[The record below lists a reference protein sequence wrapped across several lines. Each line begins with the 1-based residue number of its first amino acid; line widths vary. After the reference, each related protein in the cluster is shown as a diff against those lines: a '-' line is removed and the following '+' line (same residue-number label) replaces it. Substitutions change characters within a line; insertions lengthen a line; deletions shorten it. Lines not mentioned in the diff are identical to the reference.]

1 MSYMQRITATILTIG
16 DELLIGQVIDT
27 NGAWLGQVLN
37 NIGVWVDKRVVVGDT
52 KDGILGALHEA
63 TTSSDIIIITGGLG
77 PTQDDLTKP
86 LLNEYFGGKLILH
99 EPSLEII
106 KGIFE
111 RTHRPI
117 LPVNIKQ
124 AEVPD
129 VCTVLLNSRGTAP
142 GMQFERDGK
151 LYFSLPGVPFEMK
164 GLTETYVLKAIQ
176 QKFALGEVLHRTMTT
191 MGLGES
197 FVAQRI
203 ADIEDRL
210 PDSIKLAYL
219 PGHQAVRL
227 RLTEVLEPGA
237 SSFID
242 HYFHQIKERLSEILV
257 TDQDISLPECIASL
271 LLKYNKRVTTAES
284 CTGGYLAAQLTALSG
299 ASAYIHGSVVSY
311 DNAVKEN
318 LLQVPKEVL
327 DTKGAVSE
335 EVVIQMAK
343 QVRILMGAD
352 YSMAVS
358 GILGPD
364 GGTDYKPVGTVWIA
378 VASAHE
384 VVTKLCHFRYDRLHN
399 REATSLQAFN
409 LLRKL
414 IEAENPLP
422 EFPG

>member
-1 MSYMQRITATILTIG
+1 MQRVTATILTIG

-37 NIGVWVDKRVVVGDT
+37 SIGVWVSRRVLIGDNET
-52 KDGILGALHEA
+52 DILQALDEA
-63 TTSSDIIIITGGLG
+63 SASSDIIIITGGLG
-77 PTQDDLTKP
+77 PTKDDLTKGI
-86 LLNEYFGGKLILH
+86 LNEYFGGKLVLH

-111 RTHRPI
+111 KSNRPM
-117 LPVNIKQ
+117 LPVNIQQ

-142 GMQFERDGK
+142 GMQFERAGK
-151 LYFSLPGVPFEMK
+151 LFFSLPGVPYEMK
-164 GLTETYVLKAIQ
+164 GLTEQYVLKAIQ
-176 QKFALGEVLHRTMTT
+176 TKFSLGEVSHRTMTT

-197 FVAQRI
+197 FVAERI
-203 ADIEDRL
+203 ADIEDHL
-210 PDSIKLAYL
+210 PGNIKLAYL

-227 RLTEVLEPGA
+227 RLTEVLQSGD
-237 SSFID
+237 SSLID
-242 HYFHQIKERLSEILV
+242 TYFHQIKERLSEIVV
-257 TDQDISLPECIASL
+257 TDQDISLPELIAAL
-271 LLKYNKRVTTAES
+271 LIKFNKRVTTAES
-284 CTGGYLAAQLTALSG
+284 CTGGYLAAGLTALSG

-318 LLQVPKEVL
+318 LLKVPASVL
-327 DTKGAVSE
+327 KTEGAVSE
-335 EVVIQMAK
+335 PVVIQMAK
-343 QVRILMGAD
+343 QVRILMHAD
-352 YSMAVS
+352 YSIAVS
-358 GILGPD
+358 GILGPT
-364 GGTDYKPVGTVWIA
+364 GGTEDKPVGTVWIA
-378 VASAHE
+378 VASERE

-399 REATSLQAFN
+399 REATTLQALN